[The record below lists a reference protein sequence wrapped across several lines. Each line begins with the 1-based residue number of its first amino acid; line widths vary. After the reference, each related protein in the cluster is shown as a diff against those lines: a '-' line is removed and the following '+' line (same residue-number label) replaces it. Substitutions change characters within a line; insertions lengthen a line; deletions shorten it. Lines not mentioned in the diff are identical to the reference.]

1 MELVK
6 CLKPFRNIS
15 DLFSTSLP
23 TLSLIPLMK
32 TYIRKN
38 CNVSTED
45 DDKIK
50 QIKDAVLRKLDVR
63 FPVTDDIK
71 LHQLLDP
78 STKDLM
84 PRVESTVVL
93 EQAVKSATDR
103 GFMTPSLPRMP
114 ANAAAGAGA
123 ESEDDVDH
131 RTAAGA
137 GAESEDDVDHTAVKR
152 K

>member
-1 MELVK
+1 MKRIGRLDLCLHEDEFDFLMELVK
-6 CLKPFRNIS
+6 FLKPLKNIS

-114 ANAAAGAGA
+114 AN
-123 ESEDDVDH
+123 ELLELEPSQKTMWISE
-131 RTAAGA
+131 T
-137 GAESEDDVDHTAVKR
+137 
-152 K
+152 